1 MYVLQILA
9 VKLQIKLQNNGYT
22 YYHIIYNDILGKL
35 EFVSPYVS
43 NSTPPPLFFV
53 GDYDAWLLYIFAE
66 SRLIHRETL
75 IVLTIPPNYL
85 RAV

>member
-1 MYVLQILA
+1 MISWGNWNLFLHMFQI
-9 VKLQIKLQNNGYT
+9 V
-22 YYHIIYNDILGKL
+22 
-35 EFVSPYVS
+35 
-43 NSTPPPLFFV
+43 PPPLFFV